1 MDDDRDELFDE
12 AARIVVQHQQGSTS
26 LLQRRLKLGYNRAG
40 RLMDQLEMAGVVGP
54 NAGSKARRFYSAT

>member
-26 LLQRRLKLGYNRAG
+26 CYSEGSNW
-40 RLMDQLEMAGVVGP
+40 DTTGP
-54 NAGSKARRFYSAT
+54 DD